1 MRRSRFAN
9 FINKIVGEIDMGA
22 IFTSPRNTV
31 IAGVVLL
38 IVIVLVI
45 GGVTGQ
51 MTRLD
56 MAWSTFAMRWL
67 HVISGVL
74 WIGLLWYLNFVQV
87 PTMPTIQPVE
97 HRAAISKF
105 IAPNVLFY
113 FRYGALATVI
123 TGLLLAWMQGY
134 IVSALTFQKGFIMIG
149 TGMWMAL
156 IMAFNVWFIIWPA
169 QQKILG
175 IGNGVNATAEQKAA
189 AAKPAL
195 YASRFNTMFSI
206 GMLYCMVAQQNAP
219 I

>member
-1 MRRSRFAN
+1 
-9 FINKIVGEIDMGA
+9 MGA

-38 IVIVLVI
+38 VVIMLVI

-51 MTRLD
+51 MTRID
-56 MAWSTFAMRWL
+56 HAWATFAMRWL
-67 HVISGVL
+67 HVVSGVL

-87 PTMPTIQPVE
+87 PTMPSIPAE
-97 HRAAISKF
+97 NRSAITKF

-113 FRYGALATVI
+113 FRYAALATVI

-134 IVSALTFQKGFIMIG
+134 VVQALMFQKGFIMIG
-149 TGMWMAL
+149 IGMWMAL
-156 IMAFNVWFIIWPA
+156 VMAFNVWFIIWPN

-175 IGNGVNATAEQKAA
+175 LVQATDAEKAA

-206 GMLYCMVAQQNAP
+206 GMLYCMVAQQNMP
-219 I
+219 V

>member
-1 MRRSRFAN
+1 
-9 FINKIVGEIDMGA
+9 MGA

-38 IVIVLVI
+38 VVIMLVI

-51 MTRLD
+51 MTRID
-56 MAWSTFAMRWL
+56 HAWATFAMRWL
-67 HVISGVL
+67 HVVSGVL

-87 PTMPTIQPVE
+87 PTMPSIPAE
-97 HRAAISKF
+97 NRSAITKF

-113 FRYGALATVI
+113 FRYAALVTVI

-134 IVSALTFQKGFIMIG
+134 VVQALMFQKGFIMIG

-156 IMAFNVWFIIWPA
+156 VMAFNVWFIIWPN

-175 IGNGVNATAEQKAA
+175 LVQATDAEKAA

-206 GMLYCMVAQQNAP
+206 GMLYCMVAQQNMP
-219 I
+219 V

>member
-1 MRRSRFAN
+1 MRIRGFAN
-9 FINKIVGEIDMGA
+9 FFNKIKGKPDMGA
-22 IFTSPRNTV
+22 IFTSPGRTV
-31 IAGVVLL
+31 TAGVVLIIA
-38 IVIVLVI
+38 IVIVA
-45 GGVTGQ
+45 GMATGQ
-51 MTRLD
+51 MVKVD
-56 MAWSTFAMRWL
+56 HAYATFIMRWL

-105 IAPNVLFY
+105 IAPNVLFF
-113 FRYGALATVI
+113 FRYAALATVI
-123 TGLLLAWMQGY
+123 TGLLLAWMLGY
-134 IVSALTFQKGFIMIG
+134 IVDALLLRKNFVMIG
-149 TGMWMAL
+149 IGMWMAL
-156 IMAFNVWFIIWPA
+156 IMAFNVWFIIWPN

-175 IGNGVNATAEQKAA
+175 LVEATAEQKAA

>member
-1 MRRSRFAN
+1 
-9 FINKIVGEIDMGA
+9 MGA

-38 IVIVLVI
+38 VIIVVVI
-45 GGVTGQ
+45 GLLTGQ
-51 MTRLD
+51 VTHVD
-56 MAWSTFAMRWL
+56 HAWSAFVMRWL

-97 HRAAISKF
+97 SRVAITKY
-105 IAPNVLFY
+105 IAPNVLFF
-113 FRYGALATVI
+113 FRYAALATVI

-134 IVSALTFQKGFIMIG
+134 IVQALTFQKGFVMIG

-156 IMAFNVWFIIWPA
+156 IMAFNVWFIIWPN

-175 IGNGVNATAEQKAA
+175 LVEATPEQKAA

-219 I
+219 V

>member
-1 MRRSRFAN
+1 
-9 FINKIVGEIDMGA
+9 
-22 IFTSPRNTV
+22 
-31 IAGVVLL
+31 
-38 IVIVLVI
+38 
-45 GGVTGQ
+45 
-51 MTRLD
+51 
-56 MAWSTFAMRWL
+56 MRWL

-105 IAPNVLFY
+105 IAPNVLFF
-113 FRYGALATVI
+113 FRWAAVATVV
-123 TGLLLAWMQGY
+123 TGLLLAWMQRFL
-134 IVSALTFQKGFIMIG
+134 IEALTLRPGFVMIG
-149 TGMWMAL
+149 IGMWMAL
-156 IMAFNVWFIIWPA
+156 VMAFNVWFIIWPN

-175 IGNGVNATAEQKAA
+175 LVEATPEQKAA

>member
-1 MRRSRFAN
+1 MRRSGFAN
-9 FINKIVGEIDMGA
+9 SFNKIVGEIDMGA

-51 MTRLD
+51 MTHLD
-56 MAWSTFAMRWL
+56 MTWSTAAMVWL

-113 FRYGALATVI
+113 FRYAALATVI
-123 TGLLLAWMQGY
+123 TGLLVAWMEHF
-134 IVSALTFQKGFIMIG
+134 IVQALTFQPGFILIG
-149 TGMWMAL
+149 TGMWMGL
-156 IMAFNVWFIIWPA
+156 IMAFNVWFIIWPN

-175 IGNGVNATAEQKAA
+175 LVEATAEQKAA

-206 GMLYCMVAQQNAP
+206 GMLYCMVMHRFLP
-219 I
+219 V

>member
-1 MRRSRFAN
+1 
-9 FINKIVGEIDMGA
+9 MGA
-22 IFTSPRNTV
+22 IFTSPGRTV
-31 IAGVVLL
+31 GAGVVLL
-38 IVIVLVI
+38 IVIVVVI
-45 GGVTGQ
+45 GAVTGQ
-51 MTRLD
+51 MTRID
-56 MAWSTFAMRWL
+56 HAWGTFVMRWL
-67 HVISGVL
+67 HVLSGVL

-87 PTMPTIQPVE
+87 PTMPSIPAENRV
-97 HRAAISKF
+97 AISKY

-113 FRYGALATVI
+113 FRWGALATVV
-123 TGLLLAWMQGY
+123 TGLLLAFMQGY
-134 IVSALTFQKGFIMIG
+134 VVQALMFQKGFIMIG

-175 IGNGVNATAEQKAA
+175 IGNGVNATAEEKAA

>member
-1 MRRSRFAN
+1 
-9 FINKIVGEIDMGA
+9 MGA

-31 IAGVVLL
+31 IAGIILL
-38 IVIVLVI
+38 IVIILVI
-45 GGVTGQ
+45 GAATGQ
-51 MTRLD
+51 MTHFD

-67 HVISGVL
+67 HVISGVM

-87 PTMPTIQPVE
+87 PSMPSI
-97 HRAAISKF
+97 AAENRVAITKV

-113 FRYGALATVI
+113 FRYAALATVI
-123 TGLLLAWMQGY
+123 TGLLPAWMQHF
-134 IVSALTFQKGFIMIG
+134 IVQALTFQKGFIMIG

-156 IMAFNVWFIIWPA
+156 IMAFNVWFIIWPN

-206 GMLYCMVAQQNAP
+206 GMLYCMVAQQNMP
-219 I
+219 V

>member
-1 MRRSRFAN
+1 
-9 FINKIVGEIDMGA
+9 MGA

-31 IAGVVLL
+31 IAGIVLL
-38 IVIVLVI
+38 IVIMLVI

-51 MTRLD
+51 MTHID
-56 MAWSTFAMRWL
+56 HSWATAAMVWL

-113 FRYGALATVI
+113 FRYAALATVI
-123 TGLLLAWMQGY
+123 TGLLVAWMSGF
-134 IVSALTFQKGFIMIG
+134 IVPALTFQKGFIVIG
-149 TGMWMAL
+149 TGMWMGL
-156 IMAFNVWFIIWPA
+156 IMAFNVWFIIWPN

-175 IGNGVNATAEQKAA
+175 LVPATDAQKAA

-206 GMLYCMVAQQNAP
+206 GMLYCMVIHRFLP
-219 I
+219 V

>member
-1 MRRSRFAN
+1 
-9 FINKIVGEIDMGA
+9 MGA
-22 IFTSPRNTV
+22 IFTSPGRTV
-31 IAGVVLL
+31 GAGVV
-38 IVIVLVI
+38 VLVVFLIII
-45 GGVTGQ
+45 GAVTGQ
-51 MTRLD
+51 WTKVD
-56 MAWSTFAMRWL
+56 HAWATFAMRWL
-67 HVISGVL
+67 HVASGVL

-87 PTMPTIQPVE
+87 PTMPSIPVE
-97 HRAAISKF
+97 NRSAISKF

-134 IVSALTFQKGFIMIG
+134 IVQALTFQKGFVMIG

-156 IMAFNVWFIIWPA
+156 IMAFNVWFIIWPN

-175 IGNGVNATAEQKAA
+175 LVPATDEQKAA

-206 GMLYCMVAQQNAP
+206 GMLYFMVAQQNMP
-219 I
+219 V

>member
-1 MRRSRFAN
+1 
-9 FINKIVGEIDMGA
+9 MGA
-22 IFTSPRNTV
+22 IFTSPGRTV
-31 IAGVVLL
+31 GAGVVLL
-38 IVIVLVI
+38 IVIVVVI
-45 GGVTGQ
+45 GAVTGQ
-51 MTRLD
+51 MTKID
-56 MAWSTFAMRWL
+56 HAWGTFVMRWL
-67 HVISGVL
+67 HVLSGVL

-87 PTMPTIQPVE
+87 PTMPSIPAENRV
-97 HRAAISKF
+97 AISKY

-123 TGLLLAWMQGY
+123 TGLLLAFMQGY
-134 IVSALTFQKGFIMIG
+134 LVQALMFQKGFIMIG

-206 GMLYCMVAQQNAP
+206 GMLYCMVMHRFLP
-219 I
+219 V

>member
-1 MRRSRFAN
+1 MT
-9 FINKIVGEIDMGA
+9 KIDH
-22 IFTSPRNTV
+22 
-31 IAGVVLL
+31 
-38 IVIVLVI
+38 
-45 GGVTGQ
+45 
-51 MTRLD
+51 
-56 MAWSTFAMRWL
+56 AWAAFAMRWL

-97 HRAAISKF
+97 SRTAITKF

-123 TGLLLAWMQGY
+123 TGLLLAWMQPGDY
-134 IVSALTFQKGFIMIG
+134 LLSALMLKKGFIMIG
-149 TGMWMAL
+149 VGMWMAL
-156 IMAFNVWFIIWPA
+156 VMAFNVWFIIWPA

-175 IGNGVNATAEQKAA
+175 LVEATAEQKAA

-206 GMLYCMVAQQNAP
+206 GMLYCMVAQQNMP
-219 I
+219 V

>member
-1 MRRSRFAN
+1 
-9 FINKIVGEIDMGA
+9 MGA
-22 IFTSPRNTV
+22 IFTSPGRTV
-31 IAGVVLL
+31 GAGVVLL
-38 IVIVLVI
+38 IIIVCAV
-45 GGVTGQ
+45 GAVTGQ
-51 MTRLD
+51 WTHLD

-134 IVSALTFQKGFIMIG
+134 ILNALMLQKGFVMIG
-149 TGMWMAL
+149 VGMWMAL
-156 IMAFNVWFIIWPA
+156 IMAFNVWFIIWPN

-175 IGNGVNATAEQKAA
+175 LVPATDEQKAA

-206 GMLYCMVAQQNAP
+206 GMLYCMVAQQNMP
-219 I
+219 V

>member
-1 MRRSRFAN
+1 
-9 FINKIVGEIDMGA
+9 MGA
-22 IFTSPRNTV
+22 IFTSPGRTV
-31 IAGVVLL
+31 IAGVVLIIA
-38 IVIVLVI
+38 IVIIVGLA
-45 GGVTGQ
+45 TGQ
-51 MTRLD
+51 MVKVD
-56 MAWSTFAMRWL
+56 HSYANFIMRWL

-113 FRYGALATVI
+113 FRYAALATVI
-123 TGLLLAWMQGY
+123 TGLLLAWMQRF
-134 IVSALTFQKGFIMIG
+134 IVEALTLRPGFVMIG
-149 TGMWMAL
+149 IGMWMAL
-156 IMAFNVWFIIWPA
+156 IMAFNVWFIIWPN

-175 IGNGVNATAEQKAA
+175 LVEATAEQKAA

-219 I
+219 V

>member
-1 MRRSRFAN
+1 
-9 FINKIVGEIDMGA
+9 MGA
-22 IFTSPRNTV
+22 IFTSPGRTV
-31 IAGVVLL
+31 GAGVVLL
-38 IVIVLVI
+38 IVIVVVI
-45 GGVTGQ
+45 GAVTGQ
-51 MTRLD
+51 MSKID
-56 MAWSTFAMRWL
+56 HAWATFVMRWL
-67 HVISGVL
+67 HVLSGVL

-87 PTMPTIQPVE
+87 PTMPSIPAENRV
-97 HRAAISKF
+97 AISKY

-113 FRYGALATVI
+113 FRWGALATVV
-123 TGLLLAWMQGY
+123 TGLLLAFMQGY
-134 IVSALTFQKGFIMIG
+134 LVQALMFQKGFIMIG

-206 GMLYCMVAQQNAP
+206 GMLYCMVAQQNMP
-219 I
+219 V

>member
-1 MRRSRFAN
+1 
-9 FINKIVGEIDMGA
+9 MGA
-22 IFTSPRNTV
+22 IFTSPGRTV
-31 IAGVVLL
+31 GAGVVLL
-38 IVIVLVI
+38 IIIVCVI
-45 GGVTGQ
+45 GAVTGQ
-51 MTRLD
+51 WTKID
-56 MAWSTFAMRWL
+56 HAWATFAMRWL

-105 IAPNVLFY
+105 LAPNVLFY

-123 TGLLLAWMQGY
+123 TGLLLAWMQGF
-134 IVSALTFQKGFIMIG
+134 IVDALLLHKGFVMIG
-149 TGMWMAL
+149 VGMWMAL
-156 IMAFNVWFIIWPA
+156 IMAFNVWFIIWPN

-175 IGNGVNATAEQKAA
+175 LVEATAEQKAA

-206 GMLYCMVAQQNAP
+206 GMLYCMVAQQNMP
-219 I
+219 V

>member
-1 MRRSRFAN
+1 
-9 FINKIVGEIDMGA
+9 MGA

-38 IVIVLVI
+38 IAIVVVI
-45 GGVTGQ
+45 GAVTGQ
-51 MTRLD
+51 MTHLD
-56 MAWSTFAMRWL
+56 MAWSTAAMVWL
-67 HVISGVL
+67 HVISGVM

-97 HRAAISKF
+97 SRTAITKF

-113 FRYGALATVI
+113 FRYAALATVI
-123 TGLLLAWMQGY
+123 TGLLVAWMQHF
-134 IVSALTFQKGFIMIG
+134 IVEALTFQKGFIVIG
-149 TGMWMAL
+149 TGMWMGL
-156 IMAFNVWFIIWPA
+156 IMAFNVWFIIWPN

-175 IGNGVNATAEQKAA
+175 LVEATAEQKAA

-206 GMLYCMVAQQNAP
+206 GMLYCMVVHRFLP

>member
-1 MRRSRFAN
+1 
-9 FINKIVGEIDMGA
+9 MGA
-22 IFTSPRNTV
+22 IFTSPGRTV
-31 IAGVVLL
+31 GAGVVLL
-38 IVIVLVI
+38 IIIMVVI
-45 GGVTGQ
+45 GAATGQ
-51 MTRLD
+51 WTHID
-56 MAWSTFAMRWL
+56 HAWATFAMRWL

-87 PTMPTIQPVE
+87 PTMPSIPVE
-97 HRAAISKF
+97 NRSAISKF

-134 IVSALTFQKGFIMIG
+134 ILQALMFQKGFVMIG

-156 IMAFNVWFIIWPA
+156 IMAFNVWFIIWPN

-175 IGNGVNATAEQKAA
+175 LVPTTDEQKAA

-206 GMLYCMVAQQNAP
+206 GMLYCMVAQQNMP

>member
-1 MRRSRFAN
+1 
-9 FINKIVGEIDMGA
+9 MGA
-22 IFTSPRNTV
+22 IFTSPGRTV
-31 IAGVVLL
+31 GAGVVLL
-38 IVIVLVI
+38 IIIMIII
-45 GGVTGQ
+45 GAVTGQ
-51 MTRLD
+51 WTKID
-56 MAWSTFAMRWL
+56 HAWATFVMRWL
-67 HVISGVL
+67 HVASGVL

-87 PTMPTIQPVE
+87 PSMPSIPAE
-97 HRAAISKF
+97 NRSAITKV

-134 IVSALTFQKGFIMIG
+134 IVQALTFQKGFVMIG

-156 IMAFNVWFIIWPA
+156 IMAFNVWFIIWPN

-175 IGNGVNATAEQKAA
+175 LVEATAEQKAA

-206 GMLYCMVAQQNAP
+206 GMLYCMVAQQNMP
-219 I
+219 V

>member
-1 MRRSRFAN
+1 
-9 FINKIVGEIDMGA
+9 MGA

-38 IVIVLVI
+38 VVIMLVI

-51 MTRLD
+51 MTRID
-56 MAWSTFAMRWL
+56 HAWATFAMRWL
-67 HVISGVL
+67 HVVSGVL

-87 PTMPTIQPVE
+87 PTMPSIPAE
-97 HRAAISKF
+97 NRSAITKF

-113 FRYGALATVI
+113 FRYAALATVI
-123 TGLLLAWMQGY
+123 TGLLLALMQGY
-134 IVSALTFQKGFIMIG
+134 LMQALMFQKGFVMIG

-156 IMAFNVWFIIWPA
+156 VMAFNVWFIIWPN

-175 IGNGVNATAEQKAA
+175 LVQATDAEKAA

-206 GMLYCMVAQQNAP
+206 GMLYCMVAQQNMP
-219 I
+219 V